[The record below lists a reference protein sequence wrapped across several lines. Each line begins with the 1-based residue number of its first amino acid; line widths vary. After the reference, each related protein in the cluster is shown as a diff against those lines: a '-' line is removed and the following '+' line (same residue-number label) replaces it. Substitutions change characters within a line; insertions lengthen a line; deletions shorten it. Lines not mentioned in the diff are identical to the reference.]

1 MSQHQERRIF
11 ILKLIK
17 MTIASIQT
25 LESLISISAKEDS
38 FYVLAST
45 IRSLYTILREDSSP
59 RCEDNY
65 LRLMAHLLENYL
77 DSPKQLFLTRH
88 LAEMIARR
96 TQDEYAAHY
105 FKQRFAQAKI
115 LDLLKHHR
123 KLTGKW
129 LILTNVDYDH
139 QKFKVKQ
146 V

>member
-1 MSQHQERRIF
+1 MI
-11 ILKLIK
+11 
-17 MTIASIQT
+17 MTDVSIQT
-25 LESLISISAKEDS
+25 LESLISISANEDS
-38 FYVLAST
+38 FY
-45 IRSLYTILREDSSP
+45 SLVSAIQGLYSSLRNDYSP

-77 DSPKQLFLTRH
+77 DAPKQLFLSRH

-105 FKQRFAQAKI
+105 FKQRFARAKI

-123 KLTGKW
+123 NLTGKW

>member
-1 MSQHQERRIF
+1 
-11 ILKLIK
+11 
-17 MTIASIQT
+17 MTNVSIEN
-25 LESLISISAKEDS
+25 LESLISISANEDS
-38 FYVLAST
+38 FYHLAAT
-45 IRSLYTILREDSSP
+45 IQSLYISLREKSSP
-59 RCEDNY
+59 RCEENY

-77 DSPKQLFLTRH
+77 DAPKKLFLRRH
-88 LAEMIARR
+88 LSEIIARQ

-123 KLTGKW
+123 ELTGKW
-129 LILTNVDYDH
+129 LILTNVDYDQ